1 VTRGRGK
8 SHQRDGHDCAPFA
21 AGVWAHSAR
30 ASRGVASLFSLFLLL
45 IAGLPT
51 TPVSAQDPTGASSG
65 SSLPT
70 SFPRPQGGV
79 LGGPVQPIDAK
90 QPLYLQGD
98 ELIYDTKG
106 SKVVAR
112 GNVEIFYNNYLLK
125 SDEVTYDQSA
135 STLTAVG
142 NVEVKEPNGNIIRAE
157 RYTLTDDFKDGFV
170 QSLSVQGKD
179 DTRISAV
186 RANRRDGNVTEFQ
199 DAKFSPCKS
208 DPGKPPLWC
217 ISAARIVHDQPNGN
231 ITYQDAYFELFGQK
245 VLYLPFFQHPDPSVK
260 RRSGFLIP
268 EYSNSTTLG
277 FAVEI
282 PYYFALAP
290 NYDLTVHP
298 LVTAKQGVLWQGDW
312 RHKVSFAGI
321 TGEYTVKLA
330 GIDQSSLDTK
340 IVGSSLPENWRGSV
354 QTKGAFSLSS
364 WWKFGWDVTIESDDT
379 FRRFYKLDN
388 ILQTDRVNSVYMQG
402 LGERSHFSVTGYQLG
417 GLLLSD
423 TKVSDSRVMPVVD
436 WNYVVA
442 NSVFGGELG
451 WNVNALNL
459 SRSDALSSQSLSTA
473 TSKVPLV
480 DTNIT
485 RVSAD
490 INWRRKLTDNIGI
503 TYTPFANLRGDVT
516 QLSDAPDPSRTTAV
530 TLATASRAPLLDET
544 QTRGVASAGI
554 LAAYPWIANTASAS
568 HLIEPM
574 AQLIGRTS
582 KENQRRSPDE
592 DARSLVFD
600 DTNLFELSK
609 FSGYDRTETGTRANV
624 GVQYTFQANSGG
636 SARLLAGQSYHVSGE
651 NAYSNPGLDL
661 DGKRVFNATSGLGT
675 ARSDYVLGLYVA
687 PSTIFRAI
695 GQMRF
700 DEATLALRRADLMAQ
715 VNYGPLTAVALY
727 GYTSADPLASGSA
740 AAVNQQ
746 QLAGTLALKLSDR
759 WSLLG
764 TITYDIDEKFRVQDA
779 LQVKYTDDCFAI
791 TATYTETFINNPAK
805 DIVPDR
811 SIMLRFEFKY
821 LGDFRYKTNSLEL
834 PGVVNQSPSK

>member
-1 VTRGRGK
+1 
-8 SHQRDGHDCAPFA
+8 
-21 AGVWAHSAR
+21 
-30 ASRGVASLFSLFLLL
+30 
-45 IAGLPT
+45 
-51 TPVSAQDPTGASSG
+51 
-65 SSLPT
+65 
-70 SFPRPQGGV
+70 
-79 LGGPVQPIDAK
+79 
-90 QPLYLQGD
+90 
-98 ELIYDTKG
+98 
-106 SKVVAR
+106 
-112 GNVEIFYNNYLLK
+112 
-125 SDEVTYDQSA
+125 
-135 STLTAVG
+135 
-142 NVEVKEPNGNIIRAE
+142 
-157 RYTLTDDFKDGFV
+157 
-170 QSLSVQGKD
+170 
-179 DTRISAV
+179 
-186 RANRRDGNVTEFQ
+186 
-199 DAKFSPCKS
+199 
-208 DPGKPPLWC
+208 
-217 ISAARIVHDQPNGN
+217 
-231 ITYQDAYFELFGQK
+231 

>member
-1 VTRGRGK
+1 MRGLGT
-8 SHQRDGHDCAPFA
+8 SHRRDGQSPAEHGEGA
-21 AGVWAHSAR
+21 ALRVVSRLGSLGLLLRFTAR
-30 ASRGVASLFSLFLLL
+30 AAFSAALLCVAVP
-45 IAGLPT
+45 AGF
-51 TPVSAQDPTGASSG
+51 AQNTSNQPS
-65 SSLPT
+65 
-70 SFPRPQGGV
+70 SFPRPQGGI
-79 LGGPVQPIDAK
+79 LGGPVQQVDAK

-112 GNVEIFYNNYLLK
+112 GNVEIFYNNYVLK
-125 SDEVTYDQSA
+125 ADEVTYDQSA

-170 QSLSVQGKD
+170 QALSVQGKD
-179 DTRISAV
+179 DTRIAAERAV
-186 RANRRDGNVTEFQ
+186 RRDGNVTEFQ
-199 DAKFSPCKS
+199 NGKFSPCKS

-231 ITYQDAYFELFGQK
+231 ISYQDAYFELFGQK
-245 VLYLPFFQHPDPSVK
+245 VLYLPYFQHPDPSVK

-268 EYSNSTTLG
+268 EFSSSSTLG
-277 FAVEI
+277 FTAEI
-282 PYYFALAP
+282 PYFFNLAP
-290 NYDLTVHP
+290 NYDLTFHP
-298 LVTAKQGVLWQGDW
+298 MFAAKQGVLWQGDW

-321 TGEYTVKLA
+321 TGDYTIKLA
-330 GIDQSSLDTK
+330 GIDQKSLDSK
-340 IVGSSLPENWRGSV
+340 IVGSNLPENWRGSV

-388 ILQTDRVNSVYMQG
+388 ILQTDRINTVFLQG
-402 LGERSHFSVTGYQLG
+402 LGERSHFSMTGYQLG

-423 TKVSDSRVMPVVD
+423 TKVADSRVMPVVD
-436 WNYVVA
+436 WNYVMA
-442 NSVFGGELG
+442 NSVLGGELG

-459 SRSDALSSQSLSTA
+459 NRRDALASNTYSTA
-473 TSKVPLV
+473 ASKVPLV
-480 DTNIT
+480 DSNVT

-490 INWRRKLTDNIGI
+490 INWRRKLTDGLGI

-516 QLSDAPDPSRTTAV
+516 QLSDVPDPSRTTTI
-530 TLATASRAPLLDET
+530 TLATANRAPLLDET

-554 LAAYPWIANTASAS
+554 LAAYPWIANSTSAS
-568 HLIEPM
+568 HIVEPM

-582 KENQRRSPDE
+582 RESQRRSPDE

-624 GVQYTFQANSGG
+624 GLQYTFQANSGG
-636 SARLLAGQSYHVSGE
+636 SVRILAGQSYHLSGE
-651 NAYSNPGLDL
+651 NAYAMPGLDI
-661 DGKRVFNATSGLGT
+661 DGKRIFNANSGLQT
-675 ARSDYVLGLYVA
+675 TRSDYVLGLYVA

-700 DEATLALRRADLMAQ
+700 DEQTLDLRRADVMAN
-715 VNYGPLTAVALY
+715 VNYGPISLTAMY
-727 GYTSADPLASGSA
+727 GYTSADPLAAGTL

-746 QLAGTLALKLSDR
+746 QFAGNLTLKLSDR
-759 WSLLG
+759 WSMMG
-764 TITYDIDEKFRVQDA
+764 QVIYDIDEKFRVQDA

-791 TATYTETFINNPAK
+791 TATYTETFVNNPSK

-811 SIMLRFEFKY
+811 ALMFRFEFKY
-821 LGDFRYKTNSLEL
+821 LGDFRYKTNSLDL
-834 PGVVNQSPSK
+834 PGVTNQAPSR